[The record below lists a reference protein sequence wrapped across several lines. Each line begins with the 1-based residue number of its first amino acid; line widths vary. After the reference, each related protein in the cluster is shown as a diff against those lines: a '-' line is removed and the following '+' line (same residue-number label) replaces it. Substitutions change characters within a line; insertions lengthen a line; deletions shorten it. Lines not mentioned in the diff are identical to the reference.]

1 MGESFN
7 TAQRL
12 YELFNEADSVSA
24 KTVNN
29 GLEGWCEVFDVPQ
42 ESETRSLEEV
52 ARLIRLVDQELNQLE
67 RELSVTG
74 VKSELYNPEVNRL
87 RKAIDP
93 MYVSSGW
100 NNVQNRINS
109 QDLRSLEQFTA
120 HLKDSAPERIPD
132 EDLKDVR
139 EGIEELFSQL
149 QEKDL
154 PPWFIEYVRSQL
166 QTITQSLREYRIVG
180 RKAFGDALRELATEE
195 FRYTHEGSD
204 QEVDE
209 EAESIY
215 SQFQELTL
223 QLWTWYEVYCA
234 SENAIEDA
242 HNLFHLIKA
251 ALPEEDGAL
260 LAPPSEDAPQLP
272 TPGESA

>member
-52 ARLIRLVDQELNQLE
+52 ARLIRLVDQELDQLG

-74 VKSELYNPEVNRL
+74 VESELYNPEVNRL

-120 HLKDSAPERIPD
+120 HLKGSAPERIPD

-139 EGIEELFSQL
+139 EGIEELSSQL

-223 QLWTWYEVYCA
+223 QLWTWYEVYCT
-234 SENAIEDA
+234 SENAVEDA